1 MPVGAI
7 ISQPFLAISLV
18 APLIPLGFLL
28 AKKGN
33 GMRRSTLLLGLLLS
47 ANLVSAMFIQISIE
61 TALHQVFVHIV
72 YVLQIIF
79 SALLLR
85 GCTDQLILQQI
96 ILTIISIYAASSLTL
111 LLILPKGDLS
121 FLIQTGF
128 GVVFILSIL
137 VLTSLTYNSPSLLSC
152 PEFWYT
158 GGIFFFYG
166 LLSIMIVIPQLI
178 SLPRGDHSSGT
189 LGSICYLAQSFLFCK
204 GIAIQRT

>member
-1 MPVGAI
+1 MPVGAF
-7 ISQPFLAISLV
+7 ISQPALAISMV

-61 TALHQVFVHIV
+61 TTLHEVFINIV
-72 YVLQIIF
+72 YSIQIIF

-85 GCTDQLILQQI
+85 SCTDQLLLQQI
-96 ILTIISIYAASSLTL
+96 ILTIISIYTASSLTL
-111 LLILPKGDLS
+111 LLIRPKGDLS
-121 FLIQTGF
+121 FLIQSGF

-137 VLTSLTYNSPSLLSC
+137 VLLSVTYNSSSLLYL
-152 PEFWYT
+152 PEFWYS

-166 LLSIMIVIPQLI
+166 LLSIMNIMPQLL
-178 SLPRGDHSSGT
+178 SLPRGDYSSGT
-189 LGSICYLAQSFLFCK
+189 LGSFCFIVQSLLFCR
-204 GIAIQRT
+204 GIAIQKT